1 MNYQETTD
9 YLLNI
14 PKFTGKH
21 TVEDTRAFYKLIL
34 PDTSKMK
41 IIHVA
46 GTNGKGSVCAYL
58 RSVLRAMGYTVG
70 IFTSPHLVKI
80 NERIKY
86 EDCEITDDE
95 MVTYFEKVKAYLIP
109 GEYHPSF
116 FEYFFFMA
124 MLYFADK
131 KPDYIILETGLGGK
145 LDATN
150 VIDDPVVN
158 IITRIGYD
166 HMAYLGNTLES
177 IAGEKAGIL
186 RAGVPVVYDALVEEA
201 AGVIEARAKELDCP
215 SYPLTKADF
224 SLKGVHNKNIDFC
237 YVSRYY
243 SSVRLTLG
251 TGALYQ
257 IENASLALKAAE
269 VLFDKSELTEDI
281 IRKAVKETYW
291 KARMDEVL
299 PGVFVDGAHNEDGIR
314 AFIESVSANS
324 GEGKRRLI
332 FGVVKDKE
340 YDKMVEDI
348 VRSRLFESI
357 DVVTID
363 NPRTVVAAELAE
375 LFKKAGYEGIGVYDS
390 VKEAYKD
397 AESRKED
404 GDVIYIAGSLYL
416 AGEIFDYLGL

>member
-224 SLKGVHNKNIDFC
+224 SLEGVHNKNIDFC

-269 VLFDKSELTEDI
+269 VLFDKSELT
-281 IRKAVKETYW
+281 
-291 KARMDEVL
+291 
-299 PGVFVDGAHNEDGIR
+299 
-314 AFIESVSANS
+314 
-324 GEGKRRLI
+324 
-332 FGVVKDKE
+332 
-340 YDKMVEDI
+340 
-348 VRSRLFESI
+348 
-357 DVVTID
+357 
-363 NPRTVVAAELAE
+363 
-375 LFKKAGYEGIGVYDS
+375 
-390 VKEAYKD
+390 
-397 AESRKED
+397 
-404 GDVIYIAGSLYL
+404 
-416 AGEIFDYLGL
+416 

>member
-14 PKFTGKH
+14 PKFAGQH
-21 TVEDTRAFYKLIL
+21 TVALTRAFYKELF
-34 PDTSKMK
+34 PNTSQMK

-58 RSVLRAMGYTVG
+58 RTALRAMGYTVG

-86 EDCEITDDE
+86 EDADITDDE
-95 MVTYFEKVKAYLIP
+95 VITYFDKVKEHLTP
-109 GEYHPSF
+109 GGYHPSF

-124 MLYFADK
+124 MLFFADK
-131 KPDYIILETGLGGK
+131 KPDYLILETGLGGK
-145 LDATN
+145 LDATS
-150 VIDDPVVN
+150 ITEDPVIN

-166 HMAYLGNTLES
+166 HMAYLGDTLEL

-186 RAGVPVVYDALVEEA
+186 RENVPVVYDALVDEA
-201 AGVIEARAKELDCP
+201 AAVIKKQAKELSCP
-215 SYPLTKADF
+215 AFPITKEDF
-224 SLKGVHNKNIDFC
+224 SLEAVHNKNIDFY

-243 SSVRLTLG
+243 SSVRLTAG
-251 TGALYQ
+251 TPALYQ
-257 IENASLALKAAE
+257 LENASLALRALE
-269 VLFDKSELTEDI
+269 VMFDESKLSPEILK
-281 IRKAVKETYW
+281 KAVRETHW

-324 GEGKRRLI
+324 PEGKRRLI

-348 VRSRLFESI
+348 VTSHLFESI
-357 DVVTID
+357 DVVSID
-363 NPRTVVAAELAE
+363 NPRTVTAEELAE
-375 LFKKAGYEGIGVYDS
+375 LFKKAGCGEVGVFAS
-390 VKEAYKD
+390 VKEAYKE
-397 AESRKED
+397 AESRKEE

-416 AGEIFDYLGL
+416 AGEILDYLGL

>member
-70 IFTSPHLVKI
+70 IFTSPHLVRI

-224 SLKGVHNKNIDFC
+224 SLEGVHNKNIDFC

-269 VLFDKSELTEDI
+269 VLFDKSKLTEDI

-348 VRSRLFESI
+348 VRSHLFESI